1 MVAKDL
7 SRKELAVLARG
18 ENWAAVYNPSGATA
32 HWHKKLTEQ
41 EGQGLFRGSRTVRL
55 LGLTLLGRAKHTLRR
70 KCSLIGR
77 LDRSVSGISLL
88 VGALGHLLGPKA

>member
-1 MVAKDL
+1 M
-7 SRKELAVLARG
+7 LARG
-18 ENWAAVYNPSGATA
+18 DNWAAVYNPSGATA

-41 EGQGLFRGSRTVRL
+41 EGQVLKVGLARVRH

-88 VGALGHLLGPKA
+88 AGSPGHL